1 MSFRENLTL
10 EEYIR
15 QVEMA
20 YLGIIRCTSPW
31 LEHLRASTFL
41 LDRVMLLILPFIR
54 VSPHER
60 TTVQDFLLRELVRRL
75 SRLRAVRELIL
86 IEIGREI
93 SAISV
98 SDLDDEIEHNEIIE
112 NFVSQF
118 ESDDSDSGPR

>member
-1 MSFRENLTL
+1 MSYRENLSL

-20 YLGIIRCTSPW
+20 YLRIIRRNSPW

-41 LDRVMLLILPFIR
+41 LDRVMLLILPLIR

-60 TTVQDFLLRELVRRL
+60 TTVQDFLMRELVRHLR
-75 SRLRAVRELIL
+75 RLRADRELIL
-86 IEIGREI
+86 IAIGREI

-118 ESDDSDSGPR
+118 ESDDSD